1 MRSLMPTLAL
11 GSALAILIP
20 GGSATPQAKDRAIG
34 TWKLNLAKSKYDPG
48 PPPQSLTVRYE
59 ESGLGV
65 RVTTEGVDAQGNPTH
80 TEYTANYDGKDSP
93 ARGSPDYS
101 SVALKRLDVS
111 TVKVTRKKDGKV
123 VQTVTRVVSKD
134 GKRLTTTTRGTD
146 AKGRRVHNIA
156 VFDRQ

>member
-1 MRSLMPTLAL
+1 MPTLAL

-48 PPPQSLTVRYE
+48 PPPQSLTVTYG

-65 RVTTEGVDAQGNPTH
+65 RVTTEGVDAQGNRTH

-93 ARGSPDYS
+93 ATGSPDYS